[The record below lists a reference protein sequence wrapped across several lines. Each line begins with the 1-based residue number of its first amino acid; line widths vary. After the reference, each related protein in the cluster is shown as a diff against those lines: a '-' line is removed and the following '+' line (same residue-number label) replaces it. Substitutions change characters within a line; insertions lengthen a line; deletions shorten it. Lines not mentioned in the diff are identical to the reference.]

1 MNYEAKVSDLSGAS
15 SVLVED
21 IESTTRP
28 RRRGLLIAAAVLV
41 ALLIGGALLFYS
53 QGSESPFP
61 ATDGQQ
67 IPTVTVV
74 SPGRTTVAG
83 AISATGTL
91 AARRTMPV
99 GVVGEG
105 GRVVSVLVEPGDWVR
120 AGQSLLVIDR
130 SVQSQQAQS
139 SAAQI
144 EVSRAD
150 AHLAQANLDRAE
162 KLVDRGFISKAD
174 IDRLTATRDAA
185 NARLRVAEAQ
195 YRELLAR
202 NARLNIVAPAAGLVL
217 ERSVEAG
224 QVVGA
229 GGTPLF
235 TIAKGGEM
243 ELLTN
248 MNEDDLA
255 AVQVGSTASVTPVGS
270 NRVFT
275 GQIWQKSPVI
285 NEQTRQGIVRIALPF
300 DPAIRPGGFASAQVS
315 RGTMVAPKLP
325 ESAIMSDDK
334 GSFVFIVD
342 SKNRVQRRDVTTGIV
357 TADGIAV
364 VSGLSGSE
372 RVIERAGQFLNVG
385 DKVNPAVANAGAR
398 AASK

>member
-21 IESTTRP
+21 IETTGRP
-28 RRRGLLIAAAVLV
+28 RRRGLVIAAVVLI
-41 ALLIGGALLFYS
+41 ALLIGGTLMFYS
-53 QGSESPFP
+53 QTEESPFP
-61 ATDGQQ
+61 AGNQQ

-83 AISATGTL
+83 VINATGTL

-120 AGQSLLVIDR
+120 AGQALLVIDR
-130 SVQSQQAQS
+130 SVQNQQAQS

-144 EVSRAD
+144 TVARAD
-150 AHLAQANLDRAE
+150 ASLAQSNLDRALQ
-162 KLVDRGFISKAD
+162 LVDRGFISKAD
-174 IDRLTATRDAA
+174 VDRLTATRDAA
-185 NARLRVAEAQ
+185 VARVQVAEAQ

-217 ERSVEAG
+217 ERNVEPG

-243 ELLTN
+243 ELLAA

-255 AVQVGSTASVTPVGS
+255 AVQVGSTATVTPVGTS
-270 NRVFT
+270 RGFA
-275 GQIWQKSPVI
+275 GSIWQKSPVI
-285 NEQTRQGIVRIALPF
+285 DQQTRQGIARIALPF
-300 DPAIRPGGFASAQVS
+300 DPAIRPGGFASAQVA
-315 RGTMVAPKLP
+315 RGAMVAPKLP
-325 ESAIMSDDK
+325 ESAILSDDK
-334 GSFVFIVD
+334 GSFVYVVD
-342 SKNRVQRRDVTTGIV
+342 SENRVQRRNVTSGLV
-357 TADGIAV
+357 TVDGIAV
-364 VSGLSGSE
+364 TAGLSGNE
-372 RVIERAGQFLNVG
+372 RVVERAGQFLNEG
-385 DKVNPAVANAGAR
+385 DKVNPVAAGAGGQ
-398 AASK
+398 AAGK

>member
-21 IESTTRP
+21 IESTKRP
-28 RRRGLLIAAAVLV
+28 RRRGLLIAAAVV
-41 ALLIGGALLFYS
+41 IALLIGGALLFYS
-53 QGSESPFP
+53 QGSESAFP
-61 ATDGQQ
+61 AGDGQQ

-74 SPGRTTVAG
+74 SPGRTTVDG

-91 AARRTMPV
+91 AAQRTMPV

-130 SVQSQQAQS
+130 SVQNQQAQS

-144 EVSRAD
+144 EVARAD
-150 AHLAQANLDRAE
+150 ANLAQANLDRAE
-162 KLVDRGFISKAD
+162 QLVERGFISKAD

-185 NARLRVAEAQ
+185 NARLRVSEAQ

-243 ELLTN
+243 ELMTN

-255 AVQVGSTASVTPVGS
+255 AVQVGSTASVTPVGTT
-270 NRVFT
+270 RVFT

-285 NEQTRQGIVRIALPF
+285 DPQTRQGIVRIALPF

-315 RGTMVAPKLP
+315 RGTIVAPKLP
-325 ESAIMSDDK
+325 ESAIMSDEK
-334 GSFVFIVD
+334 GSFVFVVD
-342 SKNRVQRRDVTTGIV
+342 KDNRVQRRNVTTGIV
-357 TADGIAV
+357 TAEGIAV
-364 VSGLSGSE
+364 T
-372 RVIERAGQFLNVG
+372 
-385 DKVNPAVANAGAR
+385 
-398 AASK
+398 